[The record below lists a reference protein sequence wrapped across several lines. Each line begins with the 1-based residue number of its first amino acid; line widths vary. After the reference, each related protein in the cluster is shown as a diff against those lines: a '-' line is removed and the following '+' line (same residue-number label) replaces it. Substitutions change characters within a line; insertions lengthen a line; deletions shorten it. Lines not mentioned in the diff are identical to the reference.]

1 MLMHNSIHYRDKVYG
16 FNYYNN
22 LALVIIYHIANNN
35 IRFMI
40 DSIPFNSESCYV
52 VQVTITKTTT
62 NGKCVYLQ
70 DVLYVYLFV

>member
-1 MLMHNSIHYRDKVYG
+1 MHNSIHYRGKVYG

-22 LALVIIYHIANNN
+22 LSLVIIYHIANNN

>member
-1 MLMHNSIHYRDKVYG
+1 
-16 FNYYNN
+16 
-22 LALVIIYHIANNN
+22 
-35 IRFMI
+35 MI

-62 NGKCVYLQ
+62 NDKCVYLQ